1 LTAAEVAQS
10 LGVKVYTIG
19 IGLRGKAPYPV
30 VDQFGQKH
38 YQYMDVDIDEDTLS
52 KIAEKTHGK
61 YYRADSADIFRR
73 IYGEIDRLEK
83 SEAEVKKYQ
92 HFDELFPFFI
102 IAGLGVFLLE
112 MILSHTVWR
121 KLP

>member
-1 LTAAEVAQS
+1 MAQS

-30 VDQFGQKH
+30 VDQFGQKR
-38 YQYMDVDIDEDTLS
+38 YQWMDVDVDEDTLS
-52 KIAEKTHGK
+52 KIAEKTNGK
-61 YYRADSADIFRR
+61 YYRADSADIFHR
-73 IYGEIDRLEK
+73 IYAEIDRLEK

-92 HFDELFPFFI
+92 HYDELFGQVTLM
-102 IAGLGVFLLE
+102 GLGLFLLE
-112 MILSHTVWR
+112 IMLGHTVWR